1 MSDETAAS
9 VGDEVLDR
17 MLRGGL
23 PRGQATLVRGGPGT
37 GKSTLSMQFLDA
49 GVRAGEECLYVTTE
63 QTLDDVADSF
73 AAFPFALDDDR
84 LDVLSLH
91 ATPGTTLEHPDGAD
105 DAMTLQRLDE
115 DAAIG
120 GNFSFGEYT
129 QELTAAT
136 LREEF
141 RRYAD
146 YDRVVLDSANGLA
159 GFTDSRTY
167 RRILLDV
174 IATLTDEGDATV
186 LFTAERSGESGESVG
201 DLLQY
206 AVHGVLSLSRERV
219 REDGHRFI
227 EITKLRGVD
236 HDSRRL
242 ELHIDDE
249 RGARAVPGRRSQ
261 PPAVK
266 THGHRPVGVDGFD
279 DLVGG
284 GIVAGAGVLFEHDGT
299 ANVSTFLGSFLDA
312 ALARGDRVAVVPTIH
327 LRPHGLETILSGFGH
342 DADELLADGRLHVV
356 DLIGTWDADRDGV
369 HAPDTADGVR
379 DAFDDIRPS
388 DGDDGADGGTAL
400 TSVVNADAYVNALS
414 PAAARELRYY
424 EESTLVRPVDT
435 LVHVHNPGT
444 AADEVTAFFE
454 NTAEQ
459 VIETWLSDSGL
470 QYVHLRKSPCGFVG
484 TTSLVE
490 YLNEEPYVAVQGP
503 PSDRENPMAGE
514 PYPEE
519 YPSGE

>member
-1 MSDETAAS
+1 MTDETAAS
-9 VGDEVLDR
+9 LGDEVLDR

-49 GVRAGEECLYVTTE
+49 GVQADERCLYVTTE

-91 ATPGTTLEHPDGAD
+91 ATPGVTLEDPEGDD
-105 DAMTLQRLDE
+105 DAMTLQRLDD
-115 DAAIG
+115 DAAVG
-120 GNFSFGEYT
+120 GTMSFGEYT
-129 QELTAAT
+129 RELTPAT

-141 RRYAD
+141 QRYED
-146 YDRVVLDSANGLA
+146 YDRVVVDSANGIA
-159 GFTDSRTY
+159 GFTDTHTY
-167 RRILLDV
+167 RRVLLDV
-174 IATLTDEGDATV
+174 IATLTDRGDATLV
-186 LFTAERSGESGESVG
+186 FTAEEGGDDSVG

-206 AVHGVLSLSRERV
+206 AVHGVVSLTRDRI
-219 REDGHRFI
+219 REDNHRFV
-227 EITKLRGVD
+227 EIAKLRGVD
-236 HDSRRL
+236 HDTRRL
-242 ELHIDDE
+242 ELHIDAE

-266 THGHRPVGVDGFD
+266 THGHRPIGIDGFD
-279 DLVGG
+279 RLVGG
-284 GIVAGAGVLFEHDGT
+284 GVVAGAGVLFEHDGT

-312 ALARGDRVAVVPTIH
+312 ALARGDRLAVVPTIH

-342 DADELLADGRLHVV
+342 DVGALLADGRLHVV

-369 HAPDTADGVR
+369 HAPSSGEGVR
-379 DAFDDIRPS
+379 EAFGAIRP
-388 DGDDGADGGTAL
+388 DDAGDDDTAL
-400 TSVVNADAYVNALS
+400 TSIVNADAYVNALS
-414 PAAARELRYY
+414 AEEARELRYY
-424 EESTLVRPVDT
+424 EESQLVRPTDT

-444 AADEVTAFFE
+444 AADEVTAFLE

-459 VIETWLSDSGL
+459 VIETWLSDTGL

-490 YLNEEPYVAVQGP
+490 YLETEPYVAVQGP
-503 PSDRENPMAGE
+503 PSDRENPMAAE
-514 PYPEE
+514 SYPDE
-519 YPSGE
+519 YPSGG